1 MDNPALNMSDAFDYP
16 RSDQGYDEVYGHQ
29 SQMREHWQH
38 LLNGLKTLGTE
49 GVRERHL
56 KAERIL
62 RDDGA
67 TYKSGSARH
76 PKTWQLDPVPV
87 LLESEE
93 WGSIESGLLE
103 RAELLDLVLKDLY
116 GERELIR
123 HGVIPP
129 ELVYSHAGFLRA
141 CQGLILPGEHQL
153 VLHAADMVRD
163 ASGTMHVI
171 GDRTQAPSGAGY
183 ALENRTVMSRIM
195 PSLFRDSHVHRLSL
209 FFQTLRSKLN
219 NLASHI
225 TADQPRVVILTPGI
239 YNETYFEHAYL
250 ANYLGYPL
258 VQGSDL
264 QVSNGYVWMKS
275 LGELTRVDVILRR
288 IDDFYADPVEL
299 KSDSSLGVPGLLE
312 VVRTGKVIIAN
323 PLGSGLLE
331 NPALLRYMPQIS
343 QHFLGRDSRLAS
355 VKTYWCGDPQDLTY
369 VLDNLDSLVIKPSF
383 RKPGMQSLF
392 GSQLD
397 NNQRKVLTEK
407 LKQAPRSYVAQE
419 YIKPSTTPSWKG
431 GLLMPRPTVLRG
443 FSVAGES
450 SYRVMPGGL
459 TRVGNEAGSLNL
471 TNQQGAVSKDT
482 WIIASEPEKQTPLD
496 PIQSQ
501 SQSQTSPPQT
511 QPWTPPAVQQPRA
524 TFPCRVVENL
534 FWMGRY
540 AERAESALRLLRTIF
555 VQFNST
561 YQMPEQ
567 TRQLLLKTVTEVT
580 TTYPGFVVADAALN
594 SQTETEL
601 LAVILDA
608 ERNGSV
614 SSNINALLKSS
625 DQVRELLSS
634 DTLRVL
640 NDLQDELEGLSNV
653 LQSGLSAAPEEAL
666 DPLVT
671 TLLALAGLCQES
683 MIRGLGWRFMDMGR
697 RIEKAFQAVSLLRSS
712 LVQVLPEGEQ
722 LRVLEAVLLSSE
734 TLFTFRRR
742 YHSDTD
748 IARGIEL
755 LLNDRSNP
763 RSVFYQVEL
772 LREHLAEL
780 PSNLQ
785 GSGLTPEDRFLL
797 EASSSIQLINV
808 NELVATDENT
818 GTRAGLDQLLA
829 RLQYLLQEASIH
841 ISSKYFDQVKI
852 HQQLVRTD
860 WDEEL

>member
-1 MDNPALNMSDAFDYP
+1 MDNPVENMPDAFNYP
-16 RSDQGYDEVYGHQ
+16 HHSDRYDEVYGNQ
-29 SQMREHWQH
+29 SQRREHWQH
-38 LLNGLKTLGTE
+38 LLDGLKSLGPK
-49 GVRERHL
+49 GIQERHL

-67 TYKSGSARH
+67 TYKSGSSQHA
-76 PKTWQLDPVPV
+76 KIWQLDPVPI

-103 RAELLDLVLKDLY
+103 RTELFNLVLKDLY
-116 GERELIR
+116 GDRELIR

-129 ELVYSHAGFLRA
+129 EVVYSHAGFLRA

-153 VLHAADMVRD
+153 LLHASDMVRD
-163 ASGTMHVI
+163 SNGTMHVI

-183 ALENRTVMSRIM
+183 ALENRAVMARVL
-195 PSLFRDSHVHRLSL
+195 PSLFRDCHVHRLSL

-219 NLASHI
+219 SLASHI
-225 TADQPRVVILTPGI
+225 TADQPCVVILTPGI

-264 QVSNGYVWMKS
+264 QVSNGYLWMKS
-275 LGELTRVDVILRR
+275 LGELTRVDVVLRR
-288 IDDFYADPVEL
+288 IDDFFADPVEL

-312 VVRTGKVIIAN
+312 VVRTGKVIVAN

-331 NPALLRYMPQIS
+331 NPALLRYLPQIS
-343 QHFLGRDSRLAS
+343 QHFLGREPRLAT
-355 VKTYWCGDPQDLTY
+355 VKTYWCGDPQDLDH
-369 VLDNLDSLVIKPSF
+369 VLANIERLVIKPSF
-383 RKPGMQSLF
+383 RKPGKHSIF
-392 GSQLD
+392 GSKLD
-397 NNQRKVLTEK
+397 EKQRDFLKEK
-407 LKQAPRSYVAQE
+407 LKKSPLHYVAQE
-419 YIKPSTTPSWKG
+419 YIQPSTTPSWG
-431 GLLMPRPTVLRG
+431 RGQLEPRPTVLRG

-471 TNQQGAVSKDT
+471 TNHKGAVSKDT
-482 WIIASEPEKQTPLD
+482 WIIASETEKQTSL
-496 PIQSQ
+496 IKSQNQSP
-501 SQSQTSPPQT
+501 S
-511 QPWTPPAVQQPRA
+511 WVPPADQKPRA
-524 TFPCRVVENL
+524 AFPCRVVENL

-540 AERAESALRLLRTIF
+540 AERAESALRLLRTVF

-580 TTYPGFVVADAALN
+580 TTYPGFVVADSAL
-594 SQTETEL
+594 SDQTETEL

-608 ERNGSV
+608 ERHGSV
-614 SSNINALLKSS
+614 ASNINALIKSS
-625 DQVRELLSS
+625 GQVRELLSS
-634 DTLRVL
+634 DTLRAL
-640 NDLQDELEGLSNV
+640 NDLQDELDGLSNV
-653 LQSGLSAAPEEAL
+653 LQSGLNAAPEEAL

-697 RIEKAFQAVSLLRSS
+697 RVEKAFQAVSLLRAS
-712 LVQVLPEGEQ
+712 LVQVLPEVEQ
-722 LRVLEAVLLSSE
+722 LRVLEAVLLCSE
-734 TLFTFRRR
+734 TLITFRRR
-742 YHSDTD
+742 YHSDSD
-748 IARGIEL
+748 VARGLEL
-755 LLNDRSNP
+755 LLNDSSNP

-772 LREHLAEL
+772 LREHLSKL
-780 PSNLQ
+780 PSSVQ
-785 GSGLTPEDRFLL
+785 GAGLAPEDRYLL
-797 EASSSIQLINV
+797 EASSAIQLSALND
-808 NELVATDENT
+808 LVVEDEVS
-818 GTRAGLDQLLA
+818 GTRVGLDQLLA
-829 RLQYLLQEASIH
+829 RLQYLLQETSIQ
-841 ISSKYFDQVKI
+841 ISNKYFDQVKI

>member
-1 MDNPALNMSDAFDYP
+1 M
-16 RSDQGYDEVYGHQ
+16 
-29 SQMREHWQH
+29 
-38 LLNGLKTLGTE
+38 
-49 GVRERHL
+49 
-56 KAERIL
+56 
-62 RDDGA
+62 
-67 TYKSGSARH
+67 YKR
-76 PKTWQLDPVPV
+76 Q
-87 LLESEE
+87 E

-103 RAELLDLVLKDLY
+103 RTELLNLVLKDLY
-116 GERELIR
+116 GDRELIR

-129 ELVYSHAGFLRA
+129 ELVFSHAGFLRA
-141 CQGLILPGEHQL
+141 CQGLVLPGEHQL

-163 ASGTMHVI
+163 AKGTMHVI

-183 ALENRTVMSRIM
+183 ALENRAVMSRVL

-219 NLASHI
+219 SLASHI

-264 QVSNGYVWMKS
+264 QVSNGYLWMKS
-275 LGELTRVDVILRR
+275 LGELTRIDVVLRR
-288 IDDFYADPVEL
+288 IDDFFADPVEL

-312 VVRTGKVIIAN
+312 VVRTGKVIVAN

-331 NPALLRYMPQIS
+331 NPALLRYLPQIS
-343 QHFLGRDSRLAS
+343 QHFLGREPRLAT
-355 VKTYWCGDPQDLTY
+355 VKTYWCGDPQDLAY
-369 VLDNLDSLVIKPSF
+369 VLDNLERLVIKPNF
-383 RKPGMQSLF
+383 RKPGTHSVF

-397 NNQRKVLTEK
+397 EKQRKVLKEK
-407 LKQAPRSYVAQE
+407 LKQAPLHYVAQE
-419 YIKPSTTPSWKG
+419 YIQPSTTPSWKSG
-431 GLLMPRPTVLRG
+431 QLMPRPTVLRG

-459 TRVGNEAGSLNL
+459 TRVGSEAGSLNL
-471 TNQQGAVSKDT
+471 SNQQGAVSKDT
-482 WIIASEPEKQTPLD
+482 WILASEPEKQTPMAQT
-496 PIQSQ
+496 QSQ
-501 SQSQTSPPQT
+501 SQSQTWVPP
-511 QPWTPPAVQQPRA
+511 VIQQPRA
-524 TFPCRVVENL
+524 AFPCRVVENL

-580 TTYPGFVVADAALN
+580 TTYPGFAVAADTAL
-594 SQTETEL
+594 SDQTETEL

-608 ERNGSV
+608 ERSGSV
-614 SSNINALLKSS
+614 ANNINALLKSS

-634 DTLRVL
+634 DTLRAL
-640 NDLQDELEGLSNV
+640 NDLQDELDGLSNV
-653 LQSGLSAAPEEAL
+653 LQSGLNAAPEEAL

-697 RIEKAFQAVSLLRSS
+697 RVEKAFQAVSLLRAS

-734 TLFTFRRR
+734 TLITFRRR
-742 YHSDTD
+742 YHSDSD
-748 IARGIEL
+748 VARGLEL
-755 LLNDRSNP
+755 LLNDSSNP

-772 LREHLAEL
+772 LREHLSKL
-780 PSNLQ
+780 PSSVH
-785 GSGLTPEDRFLL
+785 GSGLAPEDRYLL
-797 EASSSIQLINV
+797 EASSAIQLSILND
-808 NELVATDENT
+808 LVIEDDIT

-829 RLQYLLQEASIH
+829 RLQYLLQETSIQ
-841 ISSKYFDQVKI
+841 ISSKYFDQVKV

>member
-1 MDNPALNMSDAFDYP
+1 MDNPAANISDSFDYP
-16 RSDQGYDEVYGHQ
+16 RTDQGYDEVYGHET
-29 SQMREHWQH
+29 QMREHWQH
-38 LLNGLKTLGTE
+38 LLNGLETLGTK
-49 GVRERHL
+49 GIQERHL

-67 TYKSGSARH
+67 TYKSGASRQA
-76 PKTWQLDPVPV
+76 KTWQLDPVPV

-103 RAELLDLVLKDLY
+103 RSELLDLVLKDLY
-116 GERELIR
+116 GDRELIR

-141 CQGLILPGEHQL
+141 CQGLTLPGEHQL

-219 NLASHI
+219 SLASHI

-275 LGELTRVDVILRR
+275 LGELTRVDVVLRR

-312 VVRTGKVIIAN
+312 VVRSGKVIIAN

-343 QHFLGRDSRLAS
+343 QHFLGRESRLAS
-355 VKTYWCGDPQDLTY
+355 VKTYWCGNPEDLAY

-383 RKPGMQSLF
+383 RKPGMQSIF

-397 NNQRKVLTEK
+397 ENQRKVLKQK
-407 LKQAPRSYVAQE
+407 LKQSPLGYVAQE
-419 YIKPSTTPSWKG
+419 YIRPSTTPSWKNS
-431 GLLMPRPTVLRG
+431 LLMPRPTVLRG

-482 WIIASEPEKQTPLD
+482 WIIASEPEKTTPLD
-496 PIQSQ
+496 PVQTQSQ
-501 SQSQTSPPQT
+501 SQPA
-511 QPWTPPAVQQPRA
+511 PWTPPAIQQPSA

-594 SQTETEL
+594 NETETEL

-653 LQSGLSAAPEEAL
+653 LQTGLSAAPEEAL

-697 RIEKAFQAVSLLRSS
+697 RVEKAFQAVSLLRSS

-748 IARGIEL
+748 VARGIEL
-755 LLNDRSNP
+755 LLNDSSNP

-772 LREHLAEL
+772 LREHLAGL
-780 PSNLQ
+780 PSNAH

-797 EASSSIQLINV
+797 EASSSIQLVDV

-829 RLQYLLQEASIH
+829 RLQYLLQETSIH